1 MCPEN
6 HIKRGT
12 KRGTKEDPNMGCR
25 AIETKRSRMKMTNKH
40 KQVADPDGFDEG
52 TYGLEVCNESFATSN
67 KVVGTKTNER
77 ALAAGGAQ

>member
-1 MCPEN
+1 M
-6 HIKRGT
+6 R
-12 KRGTKEDPNMGCR
+12 R
-25 AIETKRSRMKMTNKH
+25 TNKH

-67 KVVGTKTNER
+67 KVVWAKTHEH